1 MSIYNISLQILDK
14 NSNGTYPSNT
24 KNPRYSSVRKEKA
37 ISAIKRFYNVDSKS
51 SVSTPFA
58 RISCLNECKKLIVD
72 DFE

>member
-14 NSNGTYPSNT
+14 NSNGTYSRNT

-51 SVSTPFA
+51 SVSP
-58 RISCLNECKKLIVD
+58 L
-72 DFE
+72 